1 MFTKIKLFIESLYI
15 IITNKHF
22 EYMKSQLKQKPM
34 SSMTPM
40 ITEEFDRNT
49 QLKSVFDKLLEE
61 RIIYLGTGIDDDVAN
76 TINAQLLYLDS
87 ITDEENPEPI
97 YIYINS
103 PGGDV
108 YSGLAIYDTMQLINS
123 PVYTVVTGLAASMAF
138 VIAVAGEKRYAL
150 KNSRLMQH
158 QPISHIGWAQ
168 ATDIE
173 IENKEIQL
181 LKKLLIEIIAE
192 HTNQKVSKVR
202 KDCER
207 DYWMSAQDAV
217 KYGAIDEIKVKK

>member
-1 MFTKIKLFIESLYI
+1 MFTKIKLFIETLYI

-49 QLKSVFDKLLEE
+49 QIKSVFDKLLEE

-123 PVYTVVTGLAASMAF
+123 PVHTVVTGLAASMAF

-158 QPISHIGWAQ
+158 QPLSAMGWSQ
-168 ATDIE
+168 ASDIE
-173 IENKEIQL
+173 IENKEIQSI
-181 LKKLLIEIIAE
+181 KKLLIEIIAE

-202 KDCER
+202 KDCDR

>member
-1 MFTKIKLFIESLYI
+1 MKAMIK
-15 IITNKHF
+15 NK
-22 EYMKSQLKQKPM
+22 PV

-49 QLKSVFDKLLEE
+49 QVKSVFDKLLEE
-61 RIIYLGTGIDDDVAN
+61 RIIYLGTEIYDDIAN

-87 ITDEENPEPI
+87 VSDEPI
-97 YIYINS
+97 SIYINS

-123 PVYTVVTGLAASMAF
+123 PVHTVVTGLAASMAF
-138 VIAVAGEKRYAL
+138 VIAVSGDKRSAL
-150 KNSRLMQH
+150 PNSRLMQH
-158 QPISHIGWAQ
+158 QPLSAMGWSQ
-168 ATDIE
+168 ATDIA
-173 IENKEIQL
+173 IENKEIQTI
-181 LKKLLIEIIAE
+181 KNDLIEIIAK
-192 HTNQKVSKVR
+192 HTGQKVSKVR

-207 DYWMSAQDAV
+207 DYWMKASEAL